1 MAEIEVH
8 CEVPLAEPIVLAT
21 QADTHYAPI
30 QWKLSSGDQV
40 VIRMDAPEAA
50 AKAHWAGHSSTAN
63 YFVNTRVEKVVAVLT
78 VANVSAIDISRLLG
92 TNSSEETFHAHFET
106 PSGPLDFDYQ
116 CAEELGRRVVQ
127 DIKEA
132 TNTVVRFVRIN
143 YGQHWLEAVGADEPD
158 LQNFLDTAKARWQ
171 RNGIWTPL
179 VV

>member
-50 AKAHWAGHSSTAN
+50 AKAHWAGHSSTPN

-106 PSGPLDFDYQ
+106 HQVRWTSTTSVPRN
-116 CAEELGRRVVQ
+116 LG
-127 DIKEA
+127 
-132 TNTVVRFVRIN
+132 
-143 YGQHWLEAVGADEPD
+143 GASCRTLKRP
-158 LQNFLDTAKARWQ
+158 QTQ
-171 RNGIWTPL
+171 
-179 VV
+179 